1 MKQVWILNHYAFD
14 ATEAGGTRHLQLAR
28 RLPEFGWDASIV
40 AASTDLY
47 GRTRPA
53 CAGGERRSRRSGVE
67 FVWLDVPEYHGNG
80 IGRTINMFAYL
91 VRSLSPTA
99 LRLLP
104 RPDLIIGSSVHPFA
118 GLAGAVLARRYGV
131 PFIFEVRDLWPRTLI
146 DMGRLRERSPTAVA
160 MRLLERYLYRR
171 ASASLPCCRSHPGTL
186 HPQVLPPIGRVDSE
200 WCGTR

>member
-131 PFIFEVRDLWPRTLI
+131 PFIFEVRDLWPR
-146 DMGRLRERSPTAVA
+146 RLSTWDVCGNAAPRP
-160 MRLLERYLYRR
+160 
-171 ASASLPCCRSHPGTL
+171 LPCDCSSGTSIA
-186 HPQVLPPIGRVDSE
+186 VPPRHCPVAVRIPVHCIHRCS
-200 WCGTR
+200 RR